1 MEEVFDKTSGLVFI
15 FVQDEVL
22 VSWAFSFLS
31 FFGSWTSYQLSNFTF
46 FIMKSI
52 IAGVETPVVIAWVSV
67 PAETSKIGPLYVLKG
82 SPTSLYPF

>member
-31 FFGSWTSYQLSNFTF
+31 FSRFLDVLSAF
-46 FIMKSI
+46 
-52 IAGVETPVVIAWVSV
+52 
-67 PAETSKIGPLYVLKG
+67 
-82 SPTSLYPF
+82 